1 MTYAAVPS
9 VLQNGVVVYQNV
21 KNAHEL
27 ERIPV
32 AAPVTA
38 GTPAEKIY
46 TAVMLQRD
54 PQTQRLYLHDA
65 ITEKE
70 LDIRGT
76 EHLKTHRGSDTTNS
90 ELYTADILRNALN
103 VKSEQHSAGRS
114 IDEMA
119 GKCEAEA
126 QQGCTER
133 LVSVRDAIRRSGPER
148 KKTIDHYTVYGGTLL
163 IRNDADGRSYLY
175 DLLDVQKK
183 KVISAASFSAKTHSE
198 VFAPKPSTNSI
209 PTGGGNV
216 NSNRAAA
223 RKAAQLATIERS
235 NPFDPELGAHTWIR
249 SAEDILT
256 YREAIDSFGG
266 VDDVTPAA
274 QHT

>member
-1 MTYAAVPS
+1 V
-9 VLQNGVVVYQNV
+9 NGVVVYQNV

-27 ERIPV
+27 EWIPV
-32 AAPVTA
+32 AAPVTV
-38 GTPAEKIY
+38 GTSAEKMY

-103 VKSEQHSAGRS
+103 VKSRQLSTGRS

-119 GKCEAEA
+119 GGHLSNVGHMKEEAFPKIKGSYAEN
-126 QQGCTER
+126 GN
-133 LVSVRDAIRRSGPER
+133 GPR
-148 KKTIDHYTVYGGTLL
+148 G
-163 IRNDADGRSYLY
+163 NA
-175 DLLDVQKK
+175 
-183 KVISAASFSAKTHSE
+183 
-198 VFAPKPSTNSI
+198 STNSI
-209 PTGGGNV
+209 PASSGNV
-216 NSNRAAA
+216 NTNHAAA

-256 YREAIDSFGG
+256 VQGG
-266 VDDVTPAA
+266 HR
-274 QHT
+274 QLRRRG

>member
-1 MTYAAVPS
+1 M
-9 VLQNGVVVYQNV
+9 NGVVVYQNV

-27 ERIPV
+27 EWIPA
-32 AAPVTA
+32 AAPVTV
-38 GTPAEKIY
+38 GTPAEKMY

-103 VKSEQHSAGRS
+103 VKSEQLSTGRS

-119 GKCEAEA
+119 GGHLSNVGHMKEEAFPKIKGSYAEN
-126 QQGCTER
+126 GN
-133 LVSVRDAIRRSGPER
+133 GPR
-148 KKTIDHYTVYGGTLL
+148 G
-163 IRNDADGRSYLY
+163 NA
-175 DLLDVQKK
+175 
-183 KVISAASFSAKTHSE
+183 
-198 VFAPKPSTNSI
+198 STNSI
-209 PTGGGNV
+209 PASSGNV
-216 NSNRAAA
+216 NTNHAAA

-256 YREAIDSFGG
+256 VQGG
-266 VDDVTPAA
+266 HR
-274 QHT
+274 QLRRRG

>member
-1 MTYAAVPS
+1 
-9 VLQNGVVVYQNV
+9 
-21 KNAHEL
+21 
-27 ERIPV
+27 
-32 AAPVTA
+32 
-38 GTPAEKIY
+38 
-46 TAVMLQRD
+46 MLQRD

-103 VKSEQHSAGRS
+103 VKSEQLSTGRS
-114 IDEMA
+114 IDEMT
-119 GKCEAEA
+119 GEDLSNVGHM
-126 QQGCTER
+126 QER
-133 LVSVRDAIRRSGPER
+133 STPQISGSSGNSGALR
-148 KKTIDHYTVYGGTLL
+148 G
-163 IRNDADGRSYLY
+163 NA
-175 DLLDVQKK
+175 
-183 KVISAASFSAKTHSE
+183 SA
-198 VFAPKPSTNSI
+198 NSI

-216 NSNRAAA
+216 NSNNLSA
-223 RKAAQLATIERS
+223 RKAAQLATIERN

>member
-1 MTYAAVPS
+1 M
-9 VLQNGVVVYQNV
+9 NGVVVYHNV

-27 ERIPV
+27 EWIPV
-32 AAPVTA
+32 AAPVTV
-38 GTPAEKIY
+38 GTSAEKMY

-103 VKSEQHSAGRS
+103 VKSRQLSTGRS

-119 GKCEAEA
+119 GGHLSNVGHMKEEAFPKIKGSYAEN
-126 QQGCTER
+126 GN
-133 LVSVRDAIRRSGPER
+133 GPR
-148 KKTIDHYTVYGGTLL
+148 G
-163 IRNDADGRSYLY
+163 NA
-175 DLLDVQKK
+175 
-183 KVISAASFSAKTHSE
+183 
-198 VFAPKPSTNSI
+198 STNSI
-209 PTGGGNV
+209 PASSGNV
-216 NSNRAAA
+216 NTNHAAA

-256 YREAIDSFGG
+256 VQGG
-266 VDDVTPAA
+266 HR
-274 QHT
+274 QLRRRG

>member
-1 MTYAAVPS
+1 M
-9 VLQNGVVVYQNV
+9 NGVVVYQNV

-27 ERIPV
+27 EWIPA
-32 AAPVTA
+32 AAPVTV
-38 GTPAEKIY
+38 GTPAEKMY

-103 VKSEQHSAGRS
+103 VKSRQLSTGRS

-119 GKCEAEA
+119 GGHLSNVGHMKEEAFPKIKGSYAEN
-126 QQGCTER
+126 GN
-133 LVSVRDAIRRSGPER
+133 GPR
-148 KKTIDHYTVYGGTLL
+148 G
-163 IRNDADGRSYLY
+163 NA
-175 DLLDVQKK
+175 
-183 KVISAASFSAKTHSE
+183 
-198 VFAPKPSTNSI
+198 STNSI
-209 PTGGGNV
+209 PASSGNV
-216 NSNRAAA
+216 NTNHAAA

-256 YREAIDSFGG
+256 VQGG
-266 VDDVTPAA
+266 HR
-274 QHT
+274 QLRRRG

>member
-1 MTYAAVPS
+1 MTYAAIPS

-27 ERIPV
+27 EWIPV
-32 AAPVTA
+32 AAPVTV
-38 GTPAEKIY
+38 GTPAEKMY
-46 TAVMLQRD
+46 AAVMLQRD

-70 LDIRGT
+70 FDIRGT

-119 GKCEAEA
+119 GWIFRTSGRCKKEASPKLVALPETPA
-126 QQGCTER
+126 LSGGMLLRTVYPPPAGMSTAIICRAER
-133 LVSVRDAIRRSGPER
+133 RRSWPPSREATR
-148 KKTIDHYTVYGGTLL
+148 LTPSWAL
-163 IRNDADGRSYLY
+163 
-175 DLLDVQKK
+175 
-183 KVISAASFSAKTHSE
+183 TH
-198 VFAPKPSTNSI
+198 
-209 PTGGGNV
+209 GY
-216 NSNRAAA
+216 AA
-223 RKAAQLATIERS
+223 RRTS
-235 NPFDPELGAHTWIR
+235 SP
-249 SAEDILT
+249 

>member
-1 MTYAAVPS
+1 M
-9 VLQNGVVVYQNV
+9 
-21 KNAHEL
+21 
-27 ERIPV
+27 

-38 GTPAEKIY
+38 GTPAEKMY

-103 VKSEQHSAGRS
+103 VKSRQLSAGRS
-114 IDEMA
+114 IEEMT
-119 GKCEAEA
+119 GEDLSNVGQMK
-126 QQGCTER
+126 ER
-133 LVSVRDAIRRSGPER
+133 STPQIDGSSGNSGALR
-148 KKTIDHYTVYGGTLL
+148 G
-163 IRNDADGRSYLY
+163 NASAD
-175 DLLDVQKK
+175 
-183 KVISAASFSAKTHSE
+183 
-198 VFAPKPSTNSI
+198 SI
-209 PTGGGNV
+209 PASGGNV
-216 NSNRAAA
+216 NTNHAAA

>member
-1 MTYAAVPS
+1 M
-9 VLQNGVVVYQNV
+9 
-21 KNAHEL
+21 
-27 ERIPV
+27 
-32 AAPVTA
+32 AAPVTV
-38 GTPAEKIY
+38 GTSAEKMY

-103 VKSEQHSAGRS
+103 VKSRQLSTGRS
-114 IDEMA
+114 IDELA
-119 GKCEAEA
+119 GVDLSNVGHM
-126 QQGCTER
+126 QER
-133 LVSVRDAIRRSGPER
+133 STPQIDGSSGNSGALRGNASANSVP
-148 KKTIDHYTVYGGTLL
+148 
-163 IRNDADGRSYLY
+163 
-175 DLLDVQKK
+175 
-183 KVISAASFSAKTHSE
+183 AS
-198 VFAPKPSTNSI
+198 
-209 PTGGGNV
+209 GGNV
-216 NSNRAAA
+216 NTNHAAA

-249 SAEDILT
+249 GAEDILT

-274 QHT
+274 RHT

>member
-1 MTYAAVPS
+1 MTCAAVPS

-27 ERIPV
+27 ERILVATPV
-32 AAPVTA
+32 EV
-38 GTPAEKIY
+38 GAEHERMY
-46 TAVMLQRD
+46 VGVMLQRD
-54 PQTQRLYLHDA
+54 PQNQRLYLHDVV
-65 ITEKE
+65 TEKE
-70 LDIRGT
+70 FTTGGNG
-76 EHLKTHRGSDTTNS
+76 HLNTTGPNAANG

-119 GKCEAEA
+119 GVDLSNVG
-126 QQGCTER
+126 QMQER
-133 LVSVRDAIRRSGPER
+133 SIPQISGPSGNSGAQR
-148 KKTIDHYTVYGGTLL
+148 G
-163 IRNDADGRSYLY
+163 DA
-175 DLLDVQKK
+175 
-183 KVISAASFSAKTHSE
+183 SAT
-198 VFAPKPSTNSI
+198 SI
-209 PTGGGNV
+209 PASDGNV
-216 NSNRAAA
+216 NTNNLSA

-274 QHT
+274 RHT

>member
-1 MTYAAVPS
+1 M
-9 VLQNGVVVYQNV
+9 NGVVVYQNV

-27 ERIPV
+27 EWIPV
-32 AAPVTA
+32 AAPVTV
-38 GTPAEKIY
+38 GTSAEKMY

-54 PQTQRLYLHDA
+54 PQTQILYLHDA

-103 VKSEQHSAGRS
+103 VKSRQLSTGRS

-119 GKCEAEA
+119 GGHLSNVGHMKEEAFPKIKGSYAEN
-126 QQGCTER
+126 GN
-133 LVSVRDAIRRSGPER
+133 GPR
-148 KKTIDHYTVYGGTLL
+148 G
-163 IRNDADGRSYLY
+163 NA
-175 DLLDVQKK
+175 
-183 KVISAASFSAKTHSE
+183 
-198 VFAPKPSTNSI
+198 STNSI
-209 PTGGGNV
+209 PASSGNV
-216 NSNRAAA
+216 NTNHAAA

-256 YREAIDSFGG
+256 VQGG
-266 VDDVTPAA
+266 HR
-274 QHT
+274 QLRRRG

>member
-1 MTYAAVPS
+1 MTYAAIPS

-27 ERIPV
+27 EWIPV
-32 AAPVTA
+32 AAPVTV
-38 GTPAEKIY
+38 GTSAEKMY

-103 VKSEQHSAGRS
+103 VKSRQLSTGRS

-119 GKCEAEA
+119 GGHLSNVGHMKEEAFPKIKGSYAEN
-126 QQGCTER
+126 GN
-133 LVSVRDAIRRSGPER
+133 GPR
-148 KKTIDHYTVYGGTLL
+148 G
-163 IRNDADGRSYLY
+163 NA
-175 DLLDVQKK
+175 
-183 KVISAASFSAKTHSE
+183 
-198 VFAPKPSTNSI
+198 STNSI
-209 PTGGGNV
+209 PASSGNV
-216 NSNRAAA
+216 NTNHAAA

-256 YREAIDSFGG
+256 VQGG
-266 VDDVTPAA
+266 HR
-274 QHT
+274 QLRRRG

>member
-1 MTYAAVPS
+1 M
-9 VLQNGVVVYQNV
+9 NGVVVYQNV

-27 ERIPV
+27 EWIPV
-32 AAPVTA
+32 AAPVTV
-38 GTPAEKIY
+38 GTSAEKMY

-70 LDIRGT
+70 LGIRGT

-103 VKSEQHSAGRS
+103 VKSRQLSTGRS

-119 GKCEAEA
+119 GGHLSNVGHMKEEAFPKIKGSYAEN
-126 QQGCTER
+126 GN
-133 LVSVRDAIRRSGPER
+133 GPR
-148 KKTIDHYTVYGGTLL
+148 G
-163 IRNDADGRSYLY
+163 NA
-175 DLLDVQKK
+175 
-183 KVISAASFSAKTHSE
+183 
-198 VFAPKPSTNSI
+198 STNSI
-209 PTGGGNV
+209 PASSGNV
-216 NSNRAAA
+216 NTNHAAA

-256 YREAIDSFGG
+256 VQGG
-266 VDDVTPAA
+266 HR
-274 QHT
+274 QLRRRG

>member
-1 MTYAAVPS
+1 M
-9 VLQNGVVVYQNV
+9 NGVVVYQNV

-27 ERIPV
+27 EWIPV
-32 AAPVTA
+32 AAPVTV
-38 GTPAEKIY
+38 GTSAEKMY

-103 VKSEQHSAGRS
+103 VKSRQLSTGRS

-119 GKCEAEA
+119 GGHLSNVGHMKEEAFPKIKGSYAEN
-126 QQGCTER
+126 GN
-133 LVSVRDAIRRSGPER
+133 GPR
-148 KKTIDHYTVYGGTLL
+148 G
-163 IRNDADGRSYLY
+163 NA
-175 DLLDVQKK
+175 
-183 KVISAASFSAKTHSE
+183 
-198 VFAPKPSTNSI
+198 STNSI
-209 PTGGGNV
+209 PASSGNV
-216 NSNRAAA
+216 NTNHAAA

-256 YREAIDSFGG
+256 VQGG
-266 VDDVTPAA
+266 HR
-274 QHT
+274 QLRRRG

>member
-1 MTYAAVPS
+1 M
-9 VLQNGVVVYQNV
+9 NGVVVYQNV

-38 GTPAEKIY
+38 GTPAEKMY

-103 VKSEQHSAGRS
+103 VKSRQLSTGRS
-114 IDEMA
+114 IEELA
-119 GKCEAEA
+119 GEDADTWRGVDAGRPTHIKRACGIAS
-126 QQGCTER
+126 QT
-133 LVSVRDAIRRSGPER
+133 LPFMYDAILRRRLTSRRRCRSDHPCCRCSGPDSRRWYSAPPPWARPRPRSRSG
-148 KKTIDHYTVYGGTLL
+148 
-163 IRNDADGRSYLY
+163 
-175 DLLDVQKK
+175 
-183 KVISAASFSAKTHSE
+183 ASPWCHRRT
-198 VFAPKPSTNSI
+198 
-209 PTGGGNV
+209 
-216 NSNRAAA
+216 
-223 RKAAQLATIERS
+223 
-235 NPFDPELGAHTWIR
+235 
-249 SAEDILT
+249 
-256 YREAIDSFGG
+256 
-266 VDDVTPAA
+266 
-274 QHT
+274 